1 MANFPTI
8 THRQVSNLTVQT
20 VDAHHLW
27 RFLAPKRRYNDW
39 VRDRVKKYGF
49 EDGTD
54 FYSILSKTSNRGRPR
69 KEYHLTIDMAKEL
82 AMVERTSRGREVRRY
97 FIECEQKLLAGRRER
112 LAREERRLFRLGR
125 GEGLAH
131 GMILTMDLRR
141 LEVSWDDL
149 CSLVWLR
156 VQGLTQCEAGRV
168 VKMTEHRVRAVEKTL
183 RQAGVSIPPAFTA
196 PRKKRA
202 EKLLRDLLAGPIGEM
217 TRMDGAA
224 EIRAI
229 KNSPPFQ
236 GGVPAAGGGGG
247 CCRHGNADLQEPART
262 GRKADI
268 LPAPESAGEGKGVAH
283 E

>member
-1 MANFPTI
+1 MTKFPAINERQIAENTI
-8 THRQVSNLTVQT
+8 STVS
-20 VDAHHLW
+20 AYELW
-27 RFLAPKRRYNDW
+27 RFVGSRQLFHNWIQKRI
-39 VRDRVKKYGF
+39 KTYGF
-49 EDGTD
+49 QEDSD
-54 FYSILSKTSNRGRPR
+54 FCTVLYKTPKGGRPR

-82 AMVERTSRGREVRRY
+82 AMVERTPRGREVRRY
-97 FIECEQKLLAGRRER
+97 FIECERKLMAARRER
-112 LAREERRLFRLGR
+112 LLREERRLVRLGR

-156 VQGLTQCEAGRV
+156 VQGLTQGEAGRV
-168 VKMTEHRVRAVEKTL
+168 VQMNKHRVQAVEKTL
-183 RQAGVSIPPAFTA
+183 RQAGVVIPPAFTA

-202 EKLLRDLLAGPIGEM
+202 EKLLRDLLSTGEP
-217 TRMDGAA
+217 RKPN
-224 EIRAI
+224 

-236 GGVPAAGGGGG
+236 GGVPALGGGGG

-268 LPAPESAGEGKGVAH
+268 LPAPEPAAAGKGVAH